1 MSTASAQLVA
11 RRTSTCSLE
20 SSLTRTTKVCIP
32 VSLPSPGSHD
42 FLLLLPSTKLV
53 STFDLL
59 ELSNCDKLCK
69 QGFHLFF
76 RPSLCFLLS
85 GALPHKEGG
94 VDGMETITTDAAQ
107 RGVMATGRRP
117 TQLATPRRRCLAR
130 THSSLRVQKSC
141 SGHGRTFNNTL
152 IDKREHGCGR
162 GLRCVRWRGTRSR
175 WRRAKIQALEDVETT
190 CDIRSTSE
198 PTSHVASSVFPAR
211 F

>member
-1 MSTASAQLVA
+1 MIFCCCCPRQSWFRPSIYLNCLIAISCVS
-11 RRTSTCSLE
+11 RV
-20 SSLTRTTKVCIP
+20 LT
-32 VSLPSPGSHD
+32 
-42 FLLLLPSTKLV
+42 F
-53 STFDLL
+53 
-59 ELSNCDKLCK
+59 
-69 QGFHLFF
+69 FF

-117 TQLATPRRRCLAR
+117 TQLATPRRRCRAG
-130 THSSLRVQKSC
+130 THSSMRVQKSC
-141 SGHGRTFNNTL
+141 SGHGRTFNKTL

-175 WRRAKIQALEDVETT
+175 WRRAKIQALENVETT

-198 PTSHVASSVFPAR
+198 PTSHVASSVFSRTFLKGANVSVFFFAKKDR
-211 F
+211 VRNSLHL